1 MGITANTQKRLGRS
15 SQRHFRRKRPA
26 AKTANMHIR
35 IDRKVKTN
43 ADKLFQKMG
52 LTLSSGVS
60 LYLRKVINTGRI
72 PFDLS
77 VPDRESL
84 RVLAKA
90 KAGQGLH
97 EAANADELIKELNK

>member
-1 MGITANTQKRLGRS
+1 MGITANTDKKINGDSR
-15 SQRHFRRKRPA
+15 RHFRRKRQA
-26 AKTANMHIR
+26 VKTANMHIR
-35 IDRKVKTN
+35 IDRKVKTD

-60 LYLRKVINTGRI
+60 LYLRKVINTGSI

-90 KAGQGLH
+90 KAGHGLH
-97 EAANADELIKELNK
+97 EAANSEELFKELNK